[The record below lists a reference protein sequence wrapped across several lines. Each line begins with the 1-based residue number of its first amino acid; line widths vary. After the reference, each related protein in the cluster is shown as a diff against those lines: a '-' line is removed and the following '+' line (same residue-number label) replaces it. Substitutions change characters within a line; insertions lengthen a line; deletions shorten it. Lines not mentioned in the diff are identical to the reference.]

1 MGFLLFPASFPR
13 LRRKLQQDFDF
24 RLERMLQCTESALP
38 KRFFPEM
45 ASGGVLFG
53 WKHVRSTCGR
63 PSLIPPSVDLALKTP
78 LNPVRSLFSV
88 SVCILPNEFASITTR
103 LLVQR

>member
-1 MGFLLFPASFPR
+1 METRSVDLRPAFA
-13 LRRKLQQDFDF
+13 K
-24 RLERMLQCTESALP
+24 
-38 KRFFPEM
+38 
-45 ASGGVLFG
+45 
-53 WKHVRSTCGR
+53 
-63 PSLIPPSVDLALKTP
+63 PPSVDLALKTP

>member
-1 MGFLLFPASFPR
+1 MGFLLFPASFRR

-45 ASGGVLFG
+45 ASGGVLFLR
-53 WKHVRSTCGR
+53 VETR
-63 PSLIPPSVDLALKTP
+63 SVDLRPA
-78 LNPVRSLFSV
+78 
-88 SVCILPNEFASITTR
+88 FAKPPKR
-103 LLVQR
+103 